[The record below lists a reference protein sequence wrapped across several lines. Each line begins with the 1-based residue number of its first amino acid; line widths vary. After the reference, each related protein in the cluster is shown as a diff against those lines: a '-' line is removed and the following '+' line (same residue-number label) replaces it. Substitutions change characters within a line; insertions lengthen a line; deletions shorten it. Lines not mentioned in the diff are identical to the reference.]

1 LRWSVERAG
10 IKFGLTS
17 QTLRRSLAKTSAT
30 PNADGL
36 FTTQEIIAALFGELH
51 LEKIRTQRALAR
63 KLELENAIT
72 TASVLNRAE
81 LVKAMA
87 AIADAFVSRVMAV
100 QGLSRQEKEDLL
112 KELSSWP
119 IVLEDVAHRQSRLP
133 ARGKRRHHEEDE
145 SEDPVMQ
152 S

>member
-1 LRWSVERAG
+1 MRWSVERAG

-36 FTTQEIIAALFGELH
+36 FTTQEIIATLFGELH

-72 TASVLNRAE
+72 TAERA
-81 LVKAMA
+81 LGIKRGRAQTDQA
-87 AIADAFVSRVMAV
+87 
-100 QGLSRQEKEDLL
+100 
-112 KELSSWP
+112 
-119 IVLEDVAHRQSRLP
+119 P
-133 ARGKRRHHEEDE
+133 AR
-145 SEDPVMQ
+145 
-152 S
+152 